1 MTPATPMTPDTP
13 VTLDNCDVEP
23 IHIPGRIQSHGALLA
38 FDLQG
43 RLSHASANAGLLLGP
58 LPAVGKSLGSAHLG
72 PPARG
77 ALAAALA
84 AGSDAADGP
93 TASEVDVHGR
103 SFDLIVHRSG
113 DSVVLEFECQPEQ
126 ASQVSA
132 FALKAHRGMDR
143 LRRLKSVQALLDA
156 VVAEVRELTGFDRV
170 MAYRFRHDDSG
181 DIVAESCVD
190 ALEPFLHR
198 RYPASDIPA
207 QARRLYVINTLRLI
221 ADVASQP
228 VDVAGPPG
236 PPLDMSHCVL
246 RSVSP
251 VHIEYLSNMG
261 VKASMS
267 ISIVIHGKLWGM
279 LACHHMVPRQVPYAV
294 RMACDVLAQVLA
306 ANLQSVLAAEHGE
319 RITAAAS
326 LRARAIEQLLH
337 LDDALPAVRPLL
349 PALCETFA
357 CGAAMIS
364 EDGKLAL
371 HGGVSE
377 PAARTLLQWLAARPD
392 LRPGELL
399 ALSTLG
405 ADAPLAAA
413 MGVWCG
419 VLALRFD
426 THGWLVLLRKEEVE
440 TILWGGVP
448 EKEYKVGPLG
458 PRLTPRASF
467 DIWRQTVRGHAVPWD
482 AAELEIARQLL
493 DEMLRATSARNAEL
507 NRARTQLMA
516 VLGHDLRDPLN
527 SISLAAS
534 VLQTGEKMAHT
545 MGQRIQTSST
555 RMQRLVSQVL
565 DISRLQGGMGLGF
578 RFEAVDLRQ
587 LVADLVEES
596 RVSHPETTFTQ
607 NLPVSLKAE
616 VDADRIAQL
625 MANLLSNARHHGTPG
640 EPILVQLAE
649 RDGMVELEVS
659 NHGAEI
665 PADVAAS
672 LYSPFKRSSMGNPRN
687 RRGLGLGL
695 YIAREVVIGHGGSLE
710 YTWAEPYVVFTA
722 IFPAR
727 RPDASDA

>member
-1 MTPATPMTPDTP
+1 MTPPASMTPTPP

-38 FDLQG
+38 FDTDGL
-43 RLSHASANAGLLLGP
+43 LTHASTNAQALLGP
-58 LPAVGKSLGSAHLG
+58 LPARGRACTDAHLSA
-72 PPARG
+72 PARA
-77 ALAAALA
+77 ALALAA
-84 AGSDAADGP
+84 AGSDAFDGP
-93 TASEVDVHGR
+93 QASEVTVHGR
-103 SFDLIVHRSG
+103 AFDLIVHRSG
-113 DSVVLEFECQPEQ
+113 PSVVMEFECQPDE
-126 ASQVSA
+126 AGRVSA
-132 FALKAHRGMDR
+132 FALKAHRSMDR
-143 LRRLKSVQALLDA
+143 LRRLKAVQALLDA
-156 VVAEVRELTGFDRV
+156 AVAEVRELTGFDRV
-170 MAYRFRHDDSG
+170 MGYRFRHDDSG
-181 DIVAESCVD
+181 DIVAESRVD
-190 ALEPFLHR
+190 TLEPFLHR

-221 ADVASQP
+221 ADVAAAP
-228 VDVAGPPG
+228 VDVAGPSG

-251 VHIEYLSNMG
+251 VHIEYLTNMG

-267 ISIVIHGKLWGM
+267 ISIVINGKLWGM
-279 LACHHMVPRQVPYAV
+279 LACHHMAPRQVPYAV
-294 RMACDVLAQVLA
+294 RMACDVLVQVLA
-306 ANLQSVLAAEHGE
+306 ANLQGVLASEHGE
-319 RITAAAS
+319 RIAAAAS

-357 CGAAMIS
+357 CSAALLS

-371 HGGVSE
+371 HGDVAE
-377 PAARTLLQWLAARPD
+377 PAARELLQWLAARTD
-392 LRPGELL
+392 LRQGELL
-399 ALSTLG
+399 ALPT
-405 ADAPLAAA
+405 LAAEPALARA

-440 TILWGGVP
+440 TILWGGTP
-448 EKEYKVGPLG
+448 EKQYTTGPLG

-467 DIWRQTVRGHAVPWD
+467 EIWRETVRGHAVPWD

-493 DEMLRATSARNAEL
+493 DEMLRATAARNAEL
-507 NRARTQLMA
+507 NRARNQLMA
-516 VLGHDLRDPLN
+516 VLGHDLRDPLH

-534 VLQTGEKMAHT
+534 VLQTGEQMAHK

-578 RFEAVDLRQ
+578 RFEEVDLRQ

-596 RVSHPETTFTQ
+596 RIAHPETSFTQ

-616 VDADRIAQL
+616 VDPDRMAQL
-625 MANLLSNARHHGTPG
+625 LANLLSNARHHGTPG
-640 EPILVQLAE
+640 EPVLVQLAE

-659 NHGAEI
+659 NHGHEI
-665 PADVAAS
+665 PAEVAAS

-695 YIAREVVIGHGGSLE
+695 YIAREVVNGHGGTLE
-710 YTWAEPYVVFTA
+710 YTWADPYVVFTA
-722 IFPAR
+722 IFPVR
-727 RPDASDA
+727 RPDTSDA